1 MIDLKKYQ
9 TDFDVFSDPM
19 EAKSRSNAIGL
30 GGSIHVYD
38 VNGQAYYMPGGTHKE
53 YLQHMDTENEYT
65 EEDYDE
71 VTEDRMIEAL
81 RAVVAEIM
89 NKAESFTVE
98 GEVTKIDSDQ
108 RVVYG
113 FASVVSKD
121 GEPVVDLQGDVISPE
136 TMEKAA
142 TEFMLGARTGLTMHK
157 GEPTTTIIHSLPLT
171 KQIKEA
177 FQISSPY
184 EGWIIAVKVHDD
196 ETWAAVKAGAFTG
209 FSIGGKAQR
218 REF

>member
-9 TDFDVFSDPM
+9 TDFDVFSDPLS
-19 EAKSRSNAIGL
+19 AKSRSNAIGL

-89 NKAESFTVE
+89 NKADITGRILKVDEE
-98 GEVTKIDSDQ
+98 Q
-108 RVVYG
+108 RLIYG
-113 FASVVSKD
+113 WASVITEKGV
-121 GEPVVDLQGDVISPE
+121 PVVDLQGDIIEADVLV
-136 TMEKAA
+136 KAVN
-142 TEFMLGARTGLTMHK
+142 EFMENVRVGKTMHV
-157 GEPTTTIIHSLPLT
+157 GEETGKVIHSMPVT
-171 KQIKEA
+171 KEIGDALGIQ
-177 FQISSPY
+177 SDL
-184 EGWIIAVKVHDD
+184 EGWIVAYKVYDNDVWDRVKSG
-196 ETWAAVKAGAFTG
+196 ELRA
-209 FSIGGKAQR
+209 FSIGGRAQR
-218 REF
+218 EEL

>member
-1 MIDLKKYQ
+1 
-9 TDFDVFSDPM
+9 
-19 EAKSRSNAIGL
+19 
-30 GGSIHVYD
+30 
-38 VNGQAYYMPGGTHKE
+38 
-53 YLQHMDTENEYT
+53 
-65 EEDYDE
+65 
-71 VTEDRMIEAL
+71 MIEAL